1 MHNIKHCSRQ
11 FFYSFFVRKAI
22 FEAIFKKSYMSKTDA
37 GIIILFLSLLF
48 PLAISACS
56 NPENKNASVKAITA
70 KTPIINDTIKP
81 GARLPE
87 KYLPLLKGKRVGL
100 IANQTSLVK
109 DEHLLDFLMRN
120 GVDVVKIFSP
130 EHGFRGN
137 IERGKSFNAHT
148 DEKTGLP
155 IIPMY
160 GNSRKP
166 QAETLENVDIL
177 VFDIQDVGARFYTYI
192 SSMHLAM
199 EAAAENDK
207 AFLVL
212 DRPNPLGDYTDGPI
226 LDLKFRSFV
235 GMHPIPVVHG
245 LTVGELALMINGEGW
260 LANEAACKLTVIPC
274 ENYSHSDAWHLEVK
288 PSPNLPNDV
297 SVRLYPSLC
306 FFEATQVSIGRGTE
320 FPFQLIGYPDSSLG
334 AFSFTPKD
342 MPGVQMNPVQENQKC
357 YGVDLRDRSLD
368 AKFTLKY
375 LIQFNDALKSKGI
388 KMISNP
394 RWFNLLAGND
404 KLLKQINEG
413 KSEQE
418 IKASWQ
424 AELEAYNAMR
434 KKYLLYPD
442 FE

>member
-1 MHNIKHCSRQ
+1 
-11 FFYSFFVRKAI
+11 
-22 FEAIFKKSYMSKTDA
+22 MSKTDA
-37 GIIILFLSLLF
+37 GILILLISLLF
-48 PLAISACS
+48 P
-56 NPENKNASVKAITA
+56 PAITA
-70 KTPIINDTIKP
+70 CGKPKKKDTPAKETIAPEPADTIKP
-81 GARLPE
+81 GALLPE

-100 IANQTSLVK
+100 IANQTSLVNG
-109 DEHLLDFLMRN
+109 EHLLDFLMRN
-120 GVDVVKIFSP
+120 EIEVVKIFSP

-166 QAETLENVDIL
+166 KPENLKDIDIL

-199 EAAAENDK
+199 ESAAENDK
-207 AFLVL
+207 AFLIL
-212 DRPNPLGDYTDGPI
+212 DRPNPLGDYTDGPV
-226 LDLKFRSFV
+226 LDLKYKSFV

-245 LTVGELALMINGEGW
+245 LTVGELAQMINGEGW
-260 LANEAACKLTVIPC
+260 LADKVVCKLTVIPC

-297 SVRLYPSLC
+297 SIRLYPSLC
-306 FFEATQVSIGRGTE
+306 FFEATDVSIGRGTE
-320 FPFQLIGYPDSSLG
+320 FPFQVIGYPDSSLG
-334 AFSFTPKD
+334 NFSFIPKD
-342 MPGVQMNPVQENQKC
+342 MPGVQMNPVQENKKC
-357 YGVDLRDRSLD
+357 YGTDLRDSSLD

-375 LIQFNDALKSKGI
+375 LIAFNKALKKIGVT
-388 KMISNP
+388 MISNP
-394 RWFNLLAGND
+394 RWFNLLAGNNS
-404 KLLKQINEG
+404 LARQINEG

-418 IKASWQ
+418 IKAGWKP
-424 AELEAYNAMR
+424 ELEAYKSIR